1 MLLLPVVSQQF
12 HLQPQ
17 QLTVLQGSE
26 VRFNATVEGA
36 WQLMTWTVGGL
47 LVLTVSSNNTV
58 TAPTGQF
65 TARYC
70 SAGDPS
76 CVEFTIHNA
85 TRRQS
90 GSVICA
96 VLGPYGSRTA
106 QLSVQESGTV
116 SILGGNVTVVQ
127 GQQVEFQCVTFAWC
141 PDSTLTWTL
150 NGEAVNSSLYNTT
163 SRGDGD
169 CSNSTSVLNVH
180 AVSTTRVE
188 CLATMSTL
196 TSPES
201 SSVFLVVVP
210 KPPDWTVL
218 ISVVVSFGGAALL
231 VLLITGIVFCYKRR
245 KEKKP
250 SYQNEMSRRVRTQ
263 SEISGVNAA
272 GKKEGQE
279 NAGYVP
285 DGKTSAAPSEV
296 TDSGFFQ
303 ANGSHIFQMPD
314 FVNSSQAENTSTSP
328 FNTVDDLGFRK
339 HRHVTIV

>member
-1 MLLLPVVSQQF
+1 MLSLSHPVVSQQF

-106 QLSVQESGTV
+106 QLSVQGKVINLCQASY
-116 SILGGNVTVVQ
+116 ICLM
-127 GQQVEFQCVTFAWC
+127 
-141 PDSTLTWTL
+141 TLTYIKL
-150 NGEAVNSSLYNTT
+150 PV
-163 SRGDGD
+163 
-169 CSNSTSVLNVH
+169 
-180 AVSTTRVE
+180 
-188 CLATMSTL
+188 
-196 TSPES
+196 
-201 SSVFLVVVP
+201 
-210 KPPDWTVL
+210 
-218 ISVVVSFGGAALL
+218 
-231 VLLITGIVFCYKRR
+231 
-245 KEKKP
+245 
-250 SYQNEMSRRVRTQ
+250 
-263 SEISGVNAA
+263 
-272 GKKEGQE
+272 
-279 NAGYVP
+279 
-285 DGKTSAAPSEV
+285 
-296 TDSGFFQ
+296 
-303 ANGSHIFQMPD
+303 GSQ
-314 FVNSSQAENTSTSP
+314 
-328 FNTVDDLGFRK
+328 
-339 HRHVTIV
+339 